1 MKVIVLLGAS
11 LLVGL
16 ASGQLSSSRNQ
27 ECKDHETFNT
37 CGSAC
42 EPSCEIPNPS
52 FCTMQCVIGC
62 QCDSGF
68 FRRSD
73 NACVKKEECSQTA
86 NATAPVLPA
95 ILPAPANTT
104 CGKNEEHNTCHN
116 PCTEKKCPQKNAP
129 LVNCLMAC
137 MDGCS
142 CKSGFLRNMQGEC
155 VKEAECPAVE
165 APVDENP
172 CNLAECAAGHKCVPK
187 NGEATCIPV
196 NPQLCSTVLCAPPT
210 QCQVVNSRARCVKVP
225 EDPPAS
231 ITCANVRCA
240 GRGGCL
246 MVEPAGCIGCKQGPQ
261 CLAEP
266 LEKTCDNTKCKSS
279 HECVMCEPLND
290 APAPGDK
297 RCPGKNQKWVQCKTA
312 CSDVNCNE
320 EPRMCAQVCRSGG
333 CVCQE
338 GFFRNKRG
346 QCVTQND
353 YYSDT
358 PSPLAPLNDNATDFN
373 IQITPCSTMR
383 CASGTE
389 CQNLERNCTTPP
401 CETYGAC
408 VNTTVV
414 DNLAGGCDTMRCE
427 AGETCQEAMV
437 KCAKAPCPRHAMCVL
452 DMTQNDTLNSCASV
466 TCPVGESCEETTVQC
481 FVAPCPKKVSCVRV
495 PIAFNP
501 NRTIYGCE
509 VVKCPTGEVCEESYD
524 ACPNPPCTTPY
535 ISCVPSSNPR
545 NFSTVTCKNVK
556 CPDDEICNETFLN
569 CGDGQACTPYISCV
583 PKSSGC
589 GTVTCPNGEKCVE
602 RNLDC
607 LIAPC
612 PKAVSCVPM
621 NANQNSTARQ
631 GCDVIRCRS
640 NEICEETEVQCL
652 MAPCPIQVACVSIIH
667 TNGTTNSTSPGNSPS
682 VCPRNQTM
690 SDCLNKCSE
699 EKCPGIGISMM
710 CTKHCGQGCA
720 CAAGFVRSSD
730 GECYKSKDCPLEQ
743 VCGDNEE
750 YRCEKCA
757 GTCKN
762 PEPNCPGPHN
772 KKCNKKCICAAGF
785 VKKNRKCVTLASC
798 PDHDHNEITC
808 LGTEEYTD
816 CLPKCRQLCSGV
828 TECDKNMHTEMCT
841 PGCVCRPSYKLDSN
855 GTCVH
860 NRHCFKTTDCPVN
873 EEWSKCISDDNI
885 CGMATIQKVPLRDQ
899 CFSGCICAGGFAR
912 NSNGTCVEH
921 DKC

>member
-187 NGEATCIPV
+187 NGEATCIP
-196 NPQLCSTVLCAPPT
+196 
-210 QCQVVNSRARCVKVP
+210 VP

-481 FVAPCPKKVSCVRV
+481 FV
-495 PIAFNP
+495 
-501 NRTIYGCE
+501 
-509 VVKCPTGEVCEESYD
+509 
-524 ACPNPPCTTPY
+524 
-535 ISCVPSSNPR
+535 
-545 NFSTVTCKNVK
+545 
-556 CPDDEICNETFLN
+556 
-569 CGDGQACTPYISCV
+569 
-583 PKSSGC
+583 
-589 GTVTCPNGEKCVE
+589 
-602 RNLDC
+602 
-607 LIAPC
+607 APC

>member
-1 MKVIVLLGAS
+1 
-11 LLVGL
+11 
-16 ASGQLSSSRNQ
+16 
-27 ECKDHETFNT
+27 
-37 CGSAC
+37 
-42 EPSCEIPNPS
+42 
-52 FCTMQCVIGC
+52 
-62 QCDSGF
+62 
-68 FRRSD
+68 
-73 NACVKKEECSQTA
+73 
-86 NATAPVLPA
+86 
-95 ILPAPANTT
+95 
-104 CGKNEEHNTCHN
+104 
-116 PCTEKKCPQKNAP
+116 
-129 LVNCLMAC
+129 
-137 MDGCS
+137 
-142 CKSGFLRNMQGEC
+142 
-155 VKEAECPAVE
+155 
-165 APVDENP
+165 
-172 CNLAECAAGHKCVPK
+172 
-187 NGEATCIPV
+187 
-196 NPQLCSTVLCAPPT
+196 
-210 QCQVVNSRARCVKVP
+210 
-225 EDPPAS
+225 
-231 ITCANVRCA
+231 
-240 GRGGCL
+240 
-246 MVEPAGCIGCKQGPQ
+246 
-261 CLAEP
+261 
-266 LEKTCDNTKCKSS
+266 
-279 HECVMCEPLND
+279 
-290 APAPGDK
+290 
-297 RCPGKNQKWVQCKTA
+297 
-312 CSDVNCNE
+312 
-320 EPRMCAQVCRSGG
+320 
-333 CVCQE
+333 
-338 GFFRNKRG
+338 
-346 QCVTQND
+346 
-353 YYSDT
+353 
-358 PSPLAPLNDNATDFN
+358 
-373 IQITPCSTMR
+373 MR

-437 KCAKAPCPRHAMCVL
+437 NVQRLHGKKLKFEKKNIQKKNFSPRHAMCVL

-481 FVAPCPKKVSCVRV
+481 FVAPC
-495 PIAFNP
+495 
-501 NRTIYGCE
+501 
-509 VVKCPTGEVCEESYD
+509 
-524 ACPNPPCTTPY
+524 
-535 ISCVPSSNPR
+535 
-545 NFSTVTCKNVK
+545 
-556 CPDDEICNETFLN
+556 
-569 CGDGQACTPYISCV
+569 TPYISCV

-589 GTVTCPNGEKCVE
+589 GTVTCPDGEKCVE

-785 VKKNRKCVTLASC
+785 VKKNGKCVTLASC

-899 CFSGCICAGGFAR
+899 CFSGCICAAGFAR